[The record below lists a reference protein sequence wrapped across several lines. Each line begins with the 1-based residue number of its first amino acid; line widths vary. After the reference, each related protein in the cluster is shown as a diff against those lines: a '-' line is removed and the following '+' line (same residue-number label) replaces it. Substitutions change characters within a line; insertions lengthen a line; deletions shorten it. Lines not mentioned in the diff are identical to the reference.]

1 MKRRRWERHQPVI
14 RARKVCRLGL
24 VKTWRNSCRMARK
37 LGVSC
42 MSGLLAVRDPG
53 VLSTT
58 RIPQN
63 GNEADLFHA
72 SLPVR
77 KSAKPELST
86 GVFRPLAL
94 LLEYG
99 EGKMLLQLGPQQ
111 GAAQREPY
119 RVAGWRICLHK
130 DDDRRGHQ
138 GVRE

>member
-77 KSAKPELST
+77 KSAKPELS
-86 GVFRPLAL
+86 RPLDLYLVGPGPNAQCSFSPGLSVRLGHRVGHSWVAL
-94 LLEYG
+94 
-99 EGKMLLQLGPQQ
+99 
-111 GAAQREPY
+111 
-119 RVAGWRICLHK
+119 
-130 DDDRRGHQ
+130 
-138 GVRE
+138 